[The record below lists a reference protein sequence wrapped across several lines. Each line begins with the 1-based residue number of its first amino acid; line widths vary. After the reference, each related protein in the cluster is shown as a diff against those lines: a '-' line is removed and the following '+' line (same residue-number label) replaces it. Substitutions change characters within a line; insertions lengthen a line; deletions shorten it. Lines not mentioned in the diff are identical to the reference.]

1 MRIGYACLT
10 LGVPGTAIR
19 SLTLARAT
27 EEALLEVTAHNL
39 DALETL
45 LEYNRRAGV
54 RLFRMSSDLV
64 PFGSGGANALPWDRI
79 FGDKLAAL
87 GRLACESGI
96 RLSMHPGQYTVL
108 NSPRAEVCEAAL
120 DDLEY
125 HNRFMDAMGLPP
137 SHKIILHGGGGY
149 GDKEEAV
156 RRFAQNFRRL
166 STGAANRLVL
176 ENDERIFNI
185 EEILS
190 LSEMTGL
197 PVVFD
202 LLHHQVNPPATFREP
217 AEWIRRAAA
226 TWSDKD
232 GPPKL
237 HYSQQDPGKKPGAHS
252 PTIALAPFL
261 EFAASLPEDGV
272 DVMLEVKDKN
282 LSAVKCIKGLSNP
295 GHIRVLEE
303 EWGRYKYNV
312 LEHAPAAY
320 QAIRNLLKD
329 KNAYPVLAFYNLLDQ
344 AIAAPV
350 SPGNAVNAAAHVWG
364 YFKDKATDR
373 ERRRFLT
380 LAATLEQGAASPKAL
395 KNHLGKLS
403 KNYPEPYLEHSY
415 YFTLP

>member
-1 MRIGYACLT
+1 MRIGYACLA
-10 LGVPGTAIR
+10 LGIPDTGIR
-19 SLTLARAT
+19 GLTLAKTR
-27 EEALLEVTAHNL
+27 EETLLDVTGHNL
-39 DALETL
+39 ASLQRL
-45 LEYNRRAGV
+45 LEYNRQAGI

-64 PFGSGGANALPWDRI
+64 PFGSGGANPLPWDRI
-79 FGDKLAAL
+79 FSDELQAL
-87 GRLACESGI
+87 GRLALACGM

-108 NSPRAEVCEAAL
+108 NSPREAVCDAAL

-125 HNRFMDAMGLPP
+125 HNRLMDAMGLPP

-149 GDKEEAV
+149 GDKGEAA
-156 RRFAQNFRRL
+156 RRFSRNFKRLGQN
-166 STGAANRLVL
+166 AARRLVL

-185 EEILS
+185 EEILE
-190 LSEMTGL
+190 LSELTGL

-202 LLHHQVNPPATFREP
+202 ILHHQVNPPETLRET
-217 AEWIRRAAA
+217 ADWIRLAAA
-226 TWSDKD
+226 TWGAED

-252 PTIALAPFL
+252 PTIALTPFL
-261 EFAASLPEDGV
+261 DFAASLPEGDR

-282 LSAVKCIKGLSNP
+282 LSAVKCLNALASP
-295 GHIRVLEE
+295 GSIRALEE
-303 EWGRYKYNV
+303 EWSRYKYNV

-320 QAIRNLLKD
+320 QAIRILLKD
-329 KNAYPVLAFYNLLDQ
+329 KAAYPVLEFYNLLDK
-344 AIAAPV
+344 AMAAPV

-373 ERRRFLT
+373 ERKRFLA
-380 LAATLEQGAASPKAL
+380 LAAALEQGAATPKSI

-403 KNYPEPYLEHSY
+403 KNYPDPYLEHSY